1 LMRSWRELTYM
12 IMMGFLSITIF
23 ISFILATLH
32 RVGGPRALHTGV
44 AYQASFL
51 LFFFS
56 LCLLSAC
63 MVYKSTDCTS
73 TSFWVRISNQ
83 IKSIEKERKEDFGW
97 VFNAKLLYL

>member
-1 LMRSWRELTYM
+1 MSEP
-12 IMMGFLSITIF
+12 SP
-23 ISFILATLH
+23 
-32 RVGGPRALHTGV
+32 GGGATGV
-44 AYQASFL
+44 VAYWRCIPGVFSFV
-51 LFFFS
+51 FSS